1 MAALAARLESLRRSL
16 RLRNKV
22 IGGRVFYII
31 NHRVAANTMLALFL
45 NHPPM
50 FVAGAIALCLS
61 LALFVGALI
70 AATVRRASEIS
81 QLREVDHPDATI
93 VQESLADLRSSEC
106 SAHRCANEAG
116 GSTKIAIRDAPRKRQ
131 LLKQRGLTY
140 LTNERAHSAMS
151 EDGDDD
157 PLSDGA
163 EIALLPARS
172 GATAADNEGAIRFQR
187 LEIEICDRASTHRAV
202 RWPTPILVANPLR
215 RSIRLSGARVK
226 RPSSTASTIVTS
238 GFSGGEL
245 KLLPEGSQFIPKPYD
260 AAQIS
265 DAHQRLAA

>member
-1 MAALAARLESLRRSL
+1 
-16 RLRNKV
+16 
-22 IGGRVFYII
+22 
-31 NHRVAANTMLALFL
+31 
-45 NHPPM
+45 
-50 FVAGAIALCLS
+50 
-61 LALFVGALI
+61 
-70 AATVRRASEIS
+70 
-81 QLREVDHPDATI
+81 
-93 VQESLADLRSSEC
+93 
-106 SAHRCANEAG
+106 
-116 GSTKIAIRDAPRKRQ
+116 
-131 LLKQRGLTY
+131 
-140 LTNERAHSAMS
+140 MS
-151 EDGDDD
+151 EDGADD

-187 LEIEICDRASTHRAV
+187 LEIEICDLASTHRAV

-260 AAQIS
+260 AALRPPAPRGLSLPCARRTVSPSLKCSFDLLQEG
-265 DAHQRLAA
+265 APLLRLE